1 VSDKASF
8 SERDKRRA
16 ERKSGGGSGRRPGGG
31 ARWAS
36 EAYKRKVDE
45 RIFGKRGD
53 AAKRRMEER
62 LRAAQGEPGELRRIY
77 REYVR
82 EHGLP
87 DDMNVLL
94 LLLDLDDEREVL
106 KVLRALGENAE
117 QASPERRNL
126 LRRRLQNFEM
136 STSSDALGDAA
147 AALLGRL

>member
-1 VSDKASF
+1 MSDKISF
-8 SERDKRRA
+8 SERDKRRRQ
-16 ERKSGGGSGRRPGGG
+16 RKSGGSGRKSG

-45 RIFGKRGD
+45 RIFGKRSD
-53 AAKRRMEER
+53 VAKRRVEER
-62 LRAAQGEPGELRRIY
+62 LRAAHGQPDELRRIY

-87 DDMNVLL
+87 EDMDVLL
-94 LLLDLDDEREVL
+94 LLLDLADEREVL
-106 KVLRALGENAE
+106 KILQALGRTAE
-117 QASPERRNL
+117 QAPPERKSL

-147 AALLGRL
+147 AALLERL

>member
-1 VSDKASF
+1 MSDKISF
-8 SERDKRRA
+8 SERDKRGRD
-16 ERKSGGGSGRRPGGG
+16 RKAGGDGRRPGRP

-53 AAKRRMEER
+53 AAKRRVEER
-62 LRAAQGEPGELRRIY
+62 LRAAHGQPGELKRIY

-87 DDMNVLL
+87 DDLNVLL
-94 LLLDLDDEREVL
+94 LLLDLEDEREVL
-106 KVLRALGENAE
+106 KVLHALGRSAE
-117 QASPERRNL
+117 SATPERKNL
-126 LRRRLQNFEM
+126 LRRRLQNFEL

-147 AALLGRL
+147 SALLGRL